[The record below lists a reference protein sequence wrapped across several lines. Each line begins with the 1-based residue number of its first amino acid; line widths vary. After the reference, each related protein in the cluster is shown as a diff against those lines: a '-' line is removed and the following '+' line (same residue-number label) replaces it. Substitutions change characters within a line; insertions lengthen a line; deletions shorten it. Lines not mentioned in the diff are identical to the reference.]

1 MSKFDSK
8 IKKLMSSTLTKL
20 IKQDIKNKKLIKT
33 GALYNSIEVKVFNR
47 KGLYEAKVIALEY
60 FNNLDEKFKI
70 IEDVSNS
77 KGYEDL
83 IGSILVLQSEEF
95 ILNFKKN
102 MLSTKVKEVTINF
115 KISK

>member
-20 IKQDIKNKKLIKT
+20 IKQDIKNKKLINT

-60 FNNLDEKFKI
+60 FNNLDEKFNI
-70 IEDVSNS
+70 LEDVSNS
-77 KGYEDL
+77 EEYEDL
-83 IGSILVLQSEEF
+83 IVSIIELQSEEL
-95 ILNFKKN
+95 ILDFKKN
-102 MLSTKVKEVTINF
+102 MSSDKAKEVTVNF
-115 KISK
+115 KISN